1 MIRFI
6 LLSFVFMGWVFY
18 EMSGGSSFNPEEM
31 RQARLAAAA
40 QAEAE
45 LQAKKQAEAEQNAA
59 VLMVEKPK
67 TVVDTT
73 PPLKDGADL
82 NNGQAPVLL
91 NLTKLE
97 DAPSTTD
104 TDTDG
109 SIAAGVMT
117 NVVTITSSAQTPA
130 IISSLISQPGGNDGQ
145 GQTDL
150 AQSDQPQS
158 ELSGFEDIRTVSGNR
173 VNVRGGPGTDFNVV
187 TRLQRGDAVRI
198 LEDAG
203 NGWVRLEPMDG
214 GPAGWMADFLLVG
227 G

>member
-59 VLMVEKPK
+59 VLIVEKPK

-130 IISSLISQPGGNDGQ
+130 IIPSLISQPGGNDGQ

-173 VNVRGGPGTDFNVV
+173 VNVRGWPGTDFNVV